1 MAWTAKPIPWF
12 DLLRDF
18 RCATVT
24 GYHRVGACAMPS
36 RTSERALVHVV
47 DDDASMRGALVGLFD
62 SVGLDA
68 QTYAAARE
76 FLTTNLADKPGC
88 IVIDIRLPDMNGLD
102 FQAQLTETGVR
113 LPVVMMTGY
122 GDIPMSVRAM
132 KRGAV
137 DFLSKP
143 FHDQDML
150 DAVMAAIERDRQ
162 RRTVDGDVSQVQ
174 QRFGTLSPR
183 EQQVMLLVTAG
194 KMNKQVAGDL
204 GIREI
209 TVKIHRGAA
218 MRKMGAR
225 TLADLVRMAEVV
237 KPKPE

>member
-1 MAWTAKPIPWF
+1 M
-12 DLLRDF
+12 
-18 RCATVT
+18 
-24 GYHRVGACAMPS
+24 GACVMPS
-36 RTSERALVHVV
+36 QTNERAIVHIV
-47 DDDASMRGALVGLFD
+47 DDDASMRGALEGLFD
-62 SVGLDA
+62 SVGLET

-76 FLTTNLADKPGC
+76 FLATSISDRPGC

-102 FQAQLTETGVR
+102 VQVQLTEMGVR
-113 LPVVMMTGY
+113 LPVVMMTGH

-137 DFLSKP
+137 DFLPKP

-162 RRTVDGDVSQVQ
+162 RRTVEGDVSQMQ
-174 QRFGTLSPR
+174 QRYGTLSPR
-183 EQQVMLLVTAG
+183 ELQVMLLVTAG

-204 GIREI
+204 GISEI
-209 TVKIHRGAA
+209 TAKIHRGAA

-225 TLADLVRMAEVV
+225 TLADLVRMADVL
-237 KPKPE
+237 KPKGS

>member
-1 MAWTAKPIPWF
+1 MLSQINEKAI
-12 DLLRDF
+12 
-18 RCATVT
+18 
-24 GYHRVGACAMPS
+24 
-36 RTSERALVHVV
+36 VHVV
-47 DDDASMRGALVGLFD
+47 DDDASMRGALEGLFD

-68 QTYAAARE
+68 RTYATARD
-76 FLTTNLADKPGC
+76 FLTAGLADKPGC
-88 IVIDIRLPDMNGLD
+88 VVIDIRLPDMNGLD
-102 FQAQLTETGVR
+102 FQAQLVDIGVR

-162 RRTVDGDVSQVQ
+162 RRTVEGDISQLQ
-174 QRFGTLSPR
+174 QRFGTLSAR
-183 EQQVMLLVTAG
+183 ELQVMQLVTAG
-194 KMNKQVAGDL
+194 KMNKQVANDL
-204 GIREI
+204 GISEI

-218 MRKMGAR
+218 MRKMGAK
-225 TLADLVRMAEVV
+225 TLADLVRMAEAV
-237 KPKPE
+237 KPRG

>member
-1 MAWTAKPIPWF
+1 MQVISF
-12 DLLRDF
+12 DMGHGHPDKAGLGGRYP
-18 RCATVT
+18 A
-24 GYHRVGACAMPS
+24 GASAMPD
-36 RTSERALVHVV
+36 TTNERALVHVV
-47 DDDASMRGALVGLFD
+47 DDDPSMRDALEGLFE

-68 QTYAAARE
+68 RTYPTAND
-76 FLTTNLADKPGC
+76 FLGTSLADRPGC
-88 IVIDIRLPDMNGLD
+88 VIIDIRLPDMNGLD
-102 FQAQLTETGVR
+102 FQARLTQMDVR

-137 DFLSKP
+137 DFLTKP

-150 DAVMAAIERDRQ
+150 DAVMAAIDRDRQ
-162 RRTVDGDVSQVQ
+162 RRTVDAEASRMQ
-174 QRFGTLSPR
+174 QRFATLSPR
-183 EQQVMLLVTAG
+183 ERQVMLLVTTG

-204 GIREI
+204 GISEI

-225 TLADLVRMAEVV
+225 TLADLVKMAEAVARAN
-237 KPKPE
+237 KRPQ